1 MLDSLQLCLHEDQIN
16 VLRSEENKMYHVLK
30 KQILNSSTE
39 KYGSICEQVIQINE
53 EMTKRLGIRI
63 DLRKANLIN
72 EDEGNEDTEQ
82 SRKDKHK

>member
-1 MLDSLQLCLHEDQIN
+1 
-16 VLRSEENKMYHVLK
+16 MYHVLK

-72 EDEGNEDTEQ
+72 EEEGNEDTEQ
-82 SRKDKHK
+82 SKKDKHK

>member
-1 MLDSLQLCLHEDQIN
+1 
-16 VLRSEENKMYHVLK
+16 
-30 KQILNSSTE
+30 
-39 KYGSICEQVIQINE
+39 
-53 EMTKRLGIRI
+53 MTKRLGIRI